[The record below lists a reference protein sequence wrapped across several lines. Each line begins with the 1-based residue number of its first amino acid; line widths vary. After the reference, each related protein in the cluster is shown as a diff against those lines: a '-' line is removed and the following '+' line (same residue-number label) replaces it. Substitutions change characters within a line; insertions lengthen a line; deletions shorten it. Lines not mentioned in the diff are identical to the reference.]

1 MAKQKFSS
9 GLVYSTDKSL
19 MQPEAPE
26 EEMTLEPA
34 KQVLKIKLDT
44 KQRGGKS
51 VTIVDGY
58 AGAGIEL
65 FAKNLKNVC
74 GTGGSVKDGQVLIQG
89 DNRQKVL
96 QWLQKQGFKN
106 SKVI

>member
-9 GLVYSTDKSL
+9 GLVYSTNKSL
-19 MQPEAPE
+19 VQTETRDE
-26 EEMTLEPA
+26 DSVLEPA
-34 KQVLKIKLDT
+34 NQVLKIRLDT

-51 VTIVDGY
+51 VTMVEGY
-58 AGAGIEL
+58 AGAGIES
-65 FAKNLKNVC
+65 FAKSLKNFC

>member
-19 MQPEAPE
+19 MQPEIPE
-26 EEMTLEPA
+26 EDITLEPS
-34 KQVLKIKLDT
+34 KQVLKIRLDT
-44 KQRGGKS
+44 KQRGGKV
-51 VTIVDGY
+51 VTMVEGF
-58 AGAGIEL
+58 AGAGIEM
-65 FAKNLKNVC
+65 FAKNLKNFC
-74 GTGGSVKDGQVLIQG
+74 GTGGSVKDGLVLIQG

>member
-19 MQPEAPE
+19 LQPETPE
-26 EEMTLEPA
+26 EDITLEPS
-34 KQVLKIKLDT
+34 KQVLKIRLDT
-44 KQRGGKS
+44 KQRGGKI
-51 VTIVDGY
+51 VTMVEGF
-58 AGAGIEL
+58 AGAGIEQ
-65 FAKNLKNVC
+65 FAKNLKNFC
-74 GTGGSVKDGQVLIQG
+74 GTGGSVKDGLVLIQG